1 LVIFWW
7 HSELS
12 SKTVFEM
19 SSQVFERSLGSPPL
33 EVHLAGEVPYR
44 TAWAW
49 QQARV
54 ARLICNPQLPDGL
67 LLLTHPPVYTLGA
80 GADPKFLKSLAGQ
93 IGSPAARPEFLS
105 GQGPEILRVER
116 GGEVT
121 YHGPGQWV
129 GYAIL
134 NLRRHRLDLHWY
146 LRQLEQVL
154 IETVAHFGLRGER
167 IPGLTG
173 VWVEGRKVA
182 AIGIKVSRWVTY
194 HGFALNVCP
203 DLAAFEAIVPCGIP
217 DRPVGSLVHFCP
229 EVTMAAVAPVLVESF
244 CQVFGLQAQEVSLSE
259 WLGERKSLKT
269 QG

>member
-1 LVIFWW
+1 
-7 HSELS
+7 
-12 SKTVFEM
+12 M

-33 EVHLAGEVPYR
+33 EVHLPGEVPYR

-49 QQARV
+49 QQARL
-54 ARLICNPQLPDGL
+54 AHMIRDPQLPDGL
-67 LLLTHPPVYTLGA
+67 LLLTHPAVYTLGA
-80 GADPKFLKSLAGQ
+80 GADPKFLKSLSQ
-93 IGSPAARPEFLS
+93 PIGSPAIHPES
-105 GQGPEILRVER
+105 PSEQEPEILRVER

-129 GYAIL
+129 GYAML
-134 NLRRHRLDLHWY
+134 NLKRHRPDLHEY
-146 LRQLEQVL
+146 LRQLEEVVIQTL
-154 IETVAHFGLRGER
+154 AHFGLQGER

-173 VWVEGRKVA
+173 VWVQGRKVA

-217 DRPVGSLVHFCP
+217 DRPVGSLVQFCP
-229 EVTMAAVAPVLVESF
+229 RVTMAAVAPVVVKSF